1 MSVKSGTGPQ
11 TYGKMILGIFFMAT
25 IASTNDCF
33 PFFWITDA
41 TGSFETT
48 LSQNQSLIFEY
59 IEIQV

>member
-1 MSVKSGTGPQ
+1 
-11 TYGKMILGIFFMAT
+11 MILGTFFMAT